1 MQCCSPFTVHPF
13 ESCHTEPAPGIAH
26 RLRQVWSSTNEAH
39 YEATLSYSVAKN
51 PQNTYMQVSCGLHST
66 RALPKAGNLLG
77 RSLEGNHPRLTL
89 SGKLV
94 LRFHS

>member
-1 MQCCSPFTVHPF
+1 MQVTTAFDGAETKCL
-13 ESCHTEPAPGIAH
+13 ESYLQLDMAD